1 MGETPFL
8 QNGAVKALE
17 DENQSGVQE
26 SSPDSS
32 SSESGADHIPAS
44 GVADPVV
51 DAPMVATDTVPSNAG
66 SSCCGV
72 SMPMTPGL
80 PPLTPEWVPVP
91 SPDDFTK
98 CRFLL
103 L

>member
-1 MGETPFL
+1 MGETPFS
-8 QNGAVKALE
+8 QNVVVKALE
-17 DENQSGVQE
+17 DENESRVQE
-26 SSPDSS
+26 SSPESS
-32 SSESGADHIPAS
+32 SSDPVADDIPPS

-66 SSCCGV
+66 SSCTGV

-91 SPDDFTK
+91 PPDDLIK
-98 CRFLL
+98 YRF
-103 L
+103 